1 MIAIV
6 KGQAEK
12 IDPKKFEKTTEEKTS
27 KAKKK
32 DEEKSEK

>member
-12 IDPKKFEKTTEEKTS
+12 IDPKKLEKTSEGKTS
-27 KAKKK
+27 KAKKNDK
-32 DEEKSEK
+32 

>member
-12 IDPKKFEKTTEEKTS
+12 IDTKKLEKTSEEKTS
-27 KAKKK
+27 KAKKNDK
-32 DEEKSEK
+32 